1 MYHFLKKIIVRT
13 CSVALISLLS
23 LSAQAQR
30 PHQSDEQIAQDVLI
44 HINKY
49 RISHHLAP
57 LKMDSRITAVAR
69 KHSQNMASH
78 ATPFGHKGFLKRI
91 AQLHAQ
97 IKNSGAGAENVAYNY
112 KDGQDVVKNWLTSRG
127 HKRNIDGTYDLTG
140 VGVVHDAAGK
150 IYFTQIFLR
159 T

>member
-1 MYHFLKKIIVRT
+1 MYHVVKKIIFRT
-13 CSVALISLLS
+13 SSIALISLLC
-23 LSAQAQR
+23 LCAQAQR
-30 PHQSDEQIAQDVLI
+30 PQQSDERIAQDVLI

-49 RISHHLAP
+49 RTSHHLAP
-57 LKMDSRITAVAR
+57 LKMDRRITAVAR
-69 KHSQNMASH
+69 KHSQDMANH
-78 ATPFGHKGFLKRI
+78 TTPFGHKHFLKRI

-127 HKRNIDGTYDLTG
+127 HKRNIDGAYNLTG
-140 VGVVHDAAGK
+140 VGIVHDRAGK